1 MVFVEAKGL
10 VKRYT
15 RPGGESVLAVNDV
28 SLSIERGES
37 LGVIGE
43 SGSGKSTL
51 GRLMLRLIESDE
63 GSIRIGDVDVRALG
77 TRELR
82 RRRASWQIVFQEPL
96 ASLNPRMRIEDIV
109 AEPLRI
115 HEPRLPSRARRDRVV
130 SMLEEVGLSGELLQR
145 RPAHLSGG
153 QQQRVGIARALI
165 TDPDFVVLD
174 EPTAS
179 LDMTIRSSVLR
190 TLDRLR
196 RTRGLTYLFVSHDIT
211 TVETMCTHVA
221 VMRRGDLVESG
232 TADGVLTRP
241 QEKYT
246 QDLLFARLL
255 VDPGEERARGSLE
268 KSLAEKGEI

>member
-15 RPGGESVLAVNDV
+15 KPDGEAVLAVNEV
-28 SLSIERGES
+28 SLAIERGES

-63 GSIRIGDVDVRALG
+63 GSIRIGDIDVRALSG
-77 TRELR
+77 PELR
-82 RRRASWQIVFQEPL
+82 RRRASWQIVFQEPF

-109 AEPLRI
+109 AEPLRV
-115 HEPRLPSRARRDRVV
+115 HEPRLSSRARRERVV
-130 SMLEEVGLSGELLQR
+130 NILEEVGLSGDLLQR

-153 QQQRVGIARALI
+153 QQQRVGVARALI
-165 TDPDFVVLD
+165 TDPEFVVLD

-232 TADGVLTRP
+232 TADQVLTSP

-255 VDPGEERARGSLE
+255 VDPGEERARGPLE
-268 KSLAEKGEI
+268 KSLASKGEN